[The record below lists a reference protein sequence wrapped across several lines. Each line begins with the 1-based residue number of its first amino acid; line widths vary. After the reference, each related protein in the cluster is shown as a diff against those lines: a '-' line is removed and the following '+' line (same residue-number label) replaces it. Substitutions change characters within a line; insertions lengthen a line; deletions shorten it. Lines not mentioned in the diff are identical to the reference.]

1 MHQTGF
7 KNKAGRT
14 LYIREKIIL
23 DMQNKDIQLS
33 DMTNEEE
40 ERGSAGPEKG
50 LLRNSGG
57 REKDTGESQTSW
69 GSGKKGIARRQKK
82 SPTLKGP
89 GKLKRRLPTLPL
101 VRSTIGVTKLNFS
114 VRNGKRWNLRAIV
127 TWISSYI
134 NDKTS
139 NQSTAKTL
147 NVYIIHEYQSS

>member
-7 KNKAGRT
+7 REEKAGRT

-57 REKDTGESQTSW
+57 REKETGKSQTS
-69 GSGKKGIARRQKK
+69 
-82 SPTLKGP
+82 
-89 GKLKRRLPTLPL
+89 
-101 VRSTIGVTKLNFS
+101 
-114 VRNGKRWNLRAIV
+114 
-127 TWISSYI
+127 
-134 NDKTS
+134 
-139 NQSTAKTL
+139 
-147 NVYIIHEYQSS
+147 